1 MEIQSLIDYA
11 TLRAVLTVSDSEL
24 PDDLLQSF
32 HVEDD
37 VAAELDAR
45 LPTWADIEDA
55 KQLRQLRLFV
65 KYAAGAQIATTA
77 SVFILKKETDGN
89 NEGQRSDKD
98 GFAYISVSLRAKA
111 DAAMNAL
118 LDMLNL
124 TPEAATVSLLDRSSP
139 NRDIIIEPRS

>member
-1 MEIQSLIDYA
+1 MEIQQLIDYA

-37 VAAELDAR
+37 VAVELDTR
-45 LPTWADIEDA
+45 LPDWSEIEDE
-55 KQLRQLRLFV
+55 KQLRLLRLFV
-65 KYAAGAQIATTA
+65 KYAAGALVATTA

-111 DAAMNAL
+111 DAAMNKL
-118 LDMLNL
+118 LDMLSL
-124 TPEAATVSLLDRSSP
+124 TPETATVSLLDRSSP
-139 NRDIIIEPRS
+139 NRDIITEPRS